1 MEKELFDFVAER
13 VDILST
19 SEASKQETKEAA
31 LAWKSAVEG
40 ADDETV
46 DAATAKFVDF
56 LEGRPNTVDGV
67 IAFAQGPAV
76 EMFGKEAADQILA
89 TQMKRKEQ
97 GEKYCD
103 CDACT
108 AAVELLTKFDRI

>member
-1 MEKELFDFVAER
+1 MEKELFEYVAER
-13 VDILST
+13 VDVLAV

-31 LAWKSAVEG
+31 LAWKSAVAD
-40 ADDETV
+40 ADDEAV
-46 DAATAKFVDF
+46 EAATAKLVDF

-89 TQMKRKEQ
+89 TQLERKER

-108 AAVELLTKFDRI
+108 AAVELLAKFGRI

>member
-13 VDILST
+13 AGILSA
-19 SEASKQETKEAA
+19 SENSKQETKEAA

-40 ADDETV
+40 ADDEV
-46 DAATAKFVDF
+46 IEAATDKLVDF
-56 LEGRPNTVDGV
+56 LEGRPNTVEGV

-76 EMFGKEAADQILA
+76 GMFGKEVADQILA
-89 TQMKRKEQ
+89 EQLERKEQ
-97 GEKYCD
+97 GEKYCN

-108 AAVELLTKFDRI
+108 AAVEFLEKFGRI

>member
-1 MEKELFDFVAER
+1 MEKELLEFVAER
-13 VDILST
+13 AEVLSV
-19 SEASKQETKEAA
+19 SGASKQETKEAA
-31 LAWKSAVEG
+31 LAWKSVAEG
-40 ADDETV
+40 ADDEALE
-46 DAATAKFVDF
+46 AATAEFIDF

-76 EMFGKEAADQILA
+76 EMFGKEAADQIL
-89 TQMKRKEQ
+89 TQQLERKER

-108 AAVELLTKFDRI
+108 AAVELLSKFGRI

>member
-13 VDILST
+13 AAILST

-31 LAWKSAVEG
+31 LAWMSAVKG
-40 ADDETV
+40 ADDEAV
-46 DAATAKFVDF
+46 EAATTTFIDF

-108 AAVELLTKFDRI
+108 AAVELLSKFGRI